1 MACQRGT
8 SGKWVG
14 SNGGLEVVGATLRGE
29 LGVGAEGEREA
40 EMEVEAEGE
49 TGGVPLTQMSNGFCD
64 DTDCPFTDW
73 VGRNTIV
80 ILEFMSRHP

>member
-1 MACQRGT
+1 MACQHGT
-8 SGKWVG
+8 SRKGVR

-29 LGVGAEGEREA
+29 LGVGAEGER
-40 EMEVEAEGE
+40 EAEGE